1 MHHNA
6 TKRYIALHEKQEAN
20 KMSEKD
26 DKELT
31 VLLGVAGPNPAGRNQ
46 LRKTRENSVRKFAFV
61 LSAGLLLAPLHATI
75 ANAQTIRSE
84 AAEHPR
90 IAQAIHDLEDAIAY
104 MEAAPN
110 NFGGHKAAALDA
122 SRAAVRE
129 LRASLAFRADQDRRF

>member
-1 MHHNA
+1 M
-6 TKRYIALHEKQEAN
+6 R
-20 KMSEKD
+20 EKD

-31 VLLGVAGPNPAGRNQ
+31 VLLGMAGSNPGGRNR
-46 LRKTRENSVRKFAFV
+46 LRKAMENNVREFVFV
-61 LSAGLLLAPLHATI
+61 LSTCLLLAPLSATI
-75 ANAQTIRSE
+75 ANAQNIRSE

-104 MEAAPN
+104 MENAPN

>member
-1 MHHNA
+1 M
-6 TKRYIALHEKQEAN
+6 R
-20 KMSEKD
+20 EKD

-31 VLLGVAGPNPAGRNQ
+31 VLPGMAGSNSAGLNRLNKAVGN
-46 LRKTRENSVRKFAFV
+46 KTMENNVRKFAFV
-61 LSAGLLLAPLHATI
+61 LSACLLFAPLNATI
-75 ANAQTIRSE
+75 ANAQNIRSE
-84 AAEHPR
+84 ASEHPR

-122 SRAAVRE
+122 SRAAIRE